1 MSSHSSSEIIESL
14 SLARDILSSTSLI
27 LVVNLVE
34 SHQTAIPIAN
44 KSMIRRVRKSESDQS
59 TIESPSRWNNI
70 DVARALWLDA
80 ASQSSS

>member
-1 MSSHSSSEIIESL
+1 MSSHSSSEIFESL

-27 LVVNLVE
+27 LVVNLVDN
-34 SHQTAIPIAN
+34 HQTAIPIAN
-44 KSMIRRVRKSESDQS
+44 KSMISRVRKSESVQS
-59 TIESPSRWNNI
+59 TIESPSRWNYI